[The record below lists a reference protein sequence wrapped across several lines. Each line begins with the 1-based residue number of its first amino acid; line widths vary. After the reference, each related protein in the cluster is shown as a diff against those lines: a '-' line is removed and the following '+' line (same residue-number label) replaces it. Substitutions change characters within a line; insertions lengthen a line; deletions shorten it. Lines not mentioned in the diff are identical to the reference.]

1 MLKNGLMKGVLAA
14 ALLMCATVAS
24 AQDLGK
30 QTVNFTLGY
39 FTPLGFD
46 SRDIDDVLIANS
58 TFLQTRG
65 RSFLDLDEFNGASVG
80 GEWLFPLAR
89 HIEGGI
95 GVSYTSQTSHTVYA
109 DFVDPDGT
117 EIDQDLKLRLTP
129 IAFTVRLIP
138 VSPRSPFQPYV
149 GGGIGL
155 ISWKY
160 TEVGEFVDFN
170 AGREIFNG
178 NFEDSGTN
186 VGPVFLGGIRFAGEA
201 FSTGFEIRYQHA
213 KGDLGSDFA
222 APKIDLGGWT
232 YNFTAGVRF

>member
-1 MLKNGLMKGVLAA
+1 MLKNGLMKGVLVA

-39 FTPLGFD
+39 FTPVGFD
-46 SRDIDDVLIANS
+46 SRDIDDVLVANS
-58 TFLQTRG
+58 
-65 RSFLDLDEFNGASVG
+65 SFLLFDIDDFNGASVG

-95 GVSYTSQTSHTVYA
+95 GVSYSSQTARSVYA

-117 EIDQDLKLRLTP
+117 EIDQDLHLRLVP
-129 IAFTVRLIP
+129 LAFTLRLIP
-138 VSPRSPFQPYV
+138 VSPSSPFQPYV
-149 GGGIGL
+149 GGGVGL
-155 ISWKY
+155 ISWHY
-160 TEVGEFVDFN
+160 SEVGEFVDFN

-178 NFEDSGTN
+178 RFEESGTSA
-186 VGPVFLGGIRFAGEA
+186 GPIVLGGIRFAADA
-201 FSTGFEIRYQHA
+201 FSAGFEVRHQWA
-213 KGDLGSDFA
+213 SGDLNSDFA

-232 YNFTAGVRF
+232 YNFTAGFRF

>member
-1 MLKNGLMKGVLAA
+1 MLKNGLMKGVLVA

-138 VSPRSPFQPYV
+138 VSPRSPFQPYI
-149 GGGIGL
+149 GGGVGL
-155 ISWKY
+155 INWKY

-170 AGREIFNG
+170 AGREIFDG

-186 VGPVFLGGIRFAGEA
+186 AGPVFLGGIRFAGDA